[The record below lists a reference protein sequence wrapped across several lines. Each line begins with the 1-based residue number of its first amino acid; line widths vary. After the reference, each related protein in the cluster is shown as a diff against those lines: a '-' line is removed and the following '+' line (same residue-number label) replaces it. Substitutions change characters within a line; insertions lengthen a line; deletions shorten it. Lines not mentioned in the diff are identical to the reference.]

1 VASITRNDIE
11 GLAHLARLEL
21 TEDQVD
27 RFTRQLGDILE
38 FARQVNAVDTS
49 AIDAADVVG
58 DGDDRMRED
67 VVQPSLPRAEAL
79 RAAPDTD
86 PADGLFKVPR
96 VLNG

>member
-1 VASITRNDIE
+1 VASITRNDVE
-11 GLAHLARLEL
+11 RLAHLARLEL
-21 TEDQVD
+21 SEDQVL

-49 AIDAADVVG
+49 MSDSADLV
-58 DGDDRMRED
+58 DGAHDRMRD
-67 VVQPSLPRAEAL
+67 DFVQPSLRRAEAL
-79 RAAPDTD
+79 GAAPDAD

>member
-67 VVQPSLPRAEAL
+67 VVQPSLPRDEAL